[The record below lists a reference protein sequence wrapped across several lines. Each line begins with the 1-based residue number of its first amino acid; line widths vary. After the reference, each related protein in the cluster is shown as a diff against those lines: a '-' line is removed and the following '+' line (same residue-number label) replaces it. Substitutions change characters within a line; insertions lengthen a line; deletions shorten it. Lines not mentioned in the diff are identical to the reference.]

1 MNSLFVF
8 KTPGGKKVQSCYSAE
23 TMNAV
28 QDEIWVRSKGAYII
42 KGIILKNLGSP
53 RLVFIYSKM
62 EWWVVQ
68 IALDLFF
75 CSDLYSWV
83 TLIKDLYNK
92 SYDTLA
98 LWTTLT
104 VTNYF

>member
-1 MNSLFVF
+1 MF
-8 KTPGGKKVQSCYSAE
+8 KTPGGIKVKSCYSAE

-28 QDEIWVRSKGAYII
+28 QDEILVRLKGAYN
-42 KGIILKNLGSP
+42 KGHILKNLGS
-53 RLVFIYSKM
+53 LVLFLSIPKM

>member
-1 MNSLFVF
+1 MF
-8 KTPGGKKVQSCYSAE
+8 KTPGGIKVKSCYSAE
-23 TMNAV
+23 TMNAF
-28 QDEIWVRSKGAYII
+28 QDEIGKVEKPGV
-42 KGIILKNLGSP
+42 P

-92 SYDTLA
+92 SYDTLP